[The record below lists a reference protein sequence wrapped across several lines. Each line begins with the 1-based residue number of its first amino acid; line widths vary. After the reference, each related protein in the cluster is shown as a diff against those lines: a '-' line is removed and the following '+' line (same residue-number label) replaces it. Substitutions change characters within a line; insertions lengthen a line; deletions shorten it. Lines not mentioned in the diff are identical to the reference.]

1 MQDLMERHWHHLP
14 EAEVAD
20 FLDADPARG
29 LDRLEAEE
37 RQRRFGPN
45 ALTPRKG
52 RGPLLRFLDQFNQA
66 LVYVLLA
73 AILVKLALGGYVDAG
88 VIFGVVLLN
97 AIIGFVQESK
107 AASALDA
114 LSRALTTE
122 STVVRGGERRRVNA
136 RELVPGDLVL
146 LASGDKVPA
155 DLRLLKVRDLRVDES
170 ALTGESVPVEKRAGA
185 MDHDTALADRANMAY
200 SSTFVTFGTAAGL
213 VTATGDNTEVG
224 RISELIARADPLQTP
239 LTRQIGRFSRL
250 LLYGILALAALTF
263 VIGLLHGESWVDMFM
278 AAVALAVAMIPEG
291 LPAVLTITLAIGV
304 ARMARRHAIIRRLP
318 AVETLGSTTVI
329 CSDKTGTLTRNEMTV
344 QRLWVGGEE
353 YALSGVGY
361 APEGAPTAEDTPV
374 DSATRPALTELLR
387 AGLLCNDA
395 VLRNDGTTWRVEG
408 DPTEAA
414 LLTAAAK
421 YRLDAAAEHDE
432 APRLDAIPFESEHQ
446 YMATLHGGAR
456 PMVYLKGSV
465 EALLPRC
472 AGALER
478 DGTVMPVDPERARAR
493 VEALAAQGLRVLAFA
508 RLDGAGRTGI
518 DHPDLAGGLT
528 FLGLQGMIDPPR
540 EEAVRAVAACRRAG
554 VAVKMI
560 TGDHA
565 LTAAAIAGQIGL
577 GEGTSEGALPAVLTG
592 RELAGLHNDDL
603 IRAAAA
609 TAVFARVTPE
619 QKLRLVEAIQARGAV
634 VAMTGDGVNDAPA
647 LRQADIGVAMGLTG
661 TEVAKEA
668 SDMVLTDDNFA
679 TIEAAVEEGRG
690 VFDNL
695 TKFISW
701 ILPTNAGQ
709 GLVILVAVLFAQ
721 PLPVL
726 PVQALWIN
734 MTTAVLLGLTLA
746 FEPKEPGLMDRPPRR
761 PGTPILNGVLLQ
773 RILLVGLMLLAG
785 AFGLFEWALHHGAS
799 VDQARTV
806 AVNVFAVGQ
815 AFYLLN
821 CRSLRWSMFRIGVF
835 SNPWVWAGIAA
846 MALVQIAF
854 TYLPF
859 MNRPFSHR
867 AHFGRLLAC
876 DPRGRACHLHPAGA
890 GEVGAV
896 EGCPGT
902 GRCPRDWFIVRWDL
916 SADFGRGAF
925 S

>member
-1 MQDLMERHWHHLP
+1 MQDLMEKHWHHLP
-14 EAEVAD
+14 DAEVAD
-20 FLDADPARG
+20 LLDAQTERG

-37 RQRRFGPN
+37 RQRNFGPN

-66 LVYVLLA
+66 LVYVLLV
-73 AILVKLALGGYVDAG
+73 AIVVKLGLGAYVDAG

-114 LSRALTTE
+114 LSRSLTTE
-122 STVVRGGERRRVNA
+122 ATVVRAGERHRVDA
-136 RELVPGDLVL
+136 RELVPGDLVM

-155 DLRLLKVRDLRVDES
+155 DLRLIRVRDLKVDES
-170 ALTGESVPVEKRAGA
+170 ALTGESVPVEKRVGV
-185 MDHDTALADRANMAY
+185 MGHDTPLADRANMTY

-224 RISELIARADPLQTP
+224 RISDLIAKANPLETP
-239 LTRQIGRFSRL
+239 LTRQIARFSHL
-250 LLYGILALAALTF
+250 LLYGILGLALLTF
-263 VIGLLHGESWVDMFM
+263 LVGLFHGESWVDMFM

-291 LPAVLTITLAIGV
+291 LPAVLTVTLAIGV
-304 ARMARRHAIIRRLP
+304 ARMARRNAIIRRLP
-318 AVETLGSTTVI
+318 AVETLGSTSVI

-344 QRLWVGGEE
+344 QRIWVPGGE

-361 APEGAPTAEDTPV
+361 APNGELSTGGKRVEADAQPPLA
-374 DSATRPALTELLR
+374 ELLR
-387 AGLLCNDA
+387 AGLLCNDS
-395 VLRNDGTTWRVEG
+395 VLREGEEGWRIEG
-408 DPTEAA
+408 DPTEGA

-421 YRLDAAAEHDE
+421 AGLDAGAEHAR

-446 YMATLHGGAR
+446 YMATLHGGES
-456 PMVYLKGSV
+456 PVVYLKGSV
-465 EALLPRC
+465 EALLARC
-472 AGALER
+472 DTALDP
-478 DGTVMPVDPERARAR
+478 DGGVVAVDPEEVRVR
-493 VEALAAQGLRVLAFA
+493 VEDLAARGLRVLAFA
-508 RLDGAGRTGI
+508 RLDGAGRSGI
-518 DHPDLAGGLT
+518 GHADLAGGLT
-528 FLGLQGMIDPPR
+528 FLGLQGMMDPPR
-540 EEAVRAVAACRRAG
+540 EEAIRAVAACRRAG
-554 VAVKMI
+554 VSVKMI

-565 LTAAAIAGQIGL
+565 LTASAIAGQIGL
-577 GEGTSEGALPAVLTG
+577 GERTPDGGLPVALTG
-592 RELAGLHNDDL
+592 RELAELHDDDL
-603 IRAAAA
+603 IRAAEE
-609 TAVFARVTPE
+609 TSVFARVTPE

-647 LRQADIGVAMGLTG
+647 LRQADIGVAMGVAG

-695 TKFISW
+695 TKFITW

-709 GLVILVAVLFAQ
+709 GLVILVAVLLAQ

-746 FEPKEPGLMDRPPRR
+746 FEPREPGLMNRLPRPP
-761 PGTPILNGVLLQ
+761 GLPILDGVLLQ
-773 RILLVGLMLLAG
+773 RILLVGFMLLIG
-785 AFGLFEWALHHGAS
+785 SFGLFEWALRQGAS
-799 VDQARTV
+799 IEQARTV

-815 AFYLLN
+815 SFYLLN

-846 MALVQIAF
+846 MAAVQLAF
-854 TYLPF
+854 TYLPI
-859 MNRPFSHR
+859 MNRLFQTAPITGGQWL
-867 AHFGRLLAC
+867 AILAVGLVIYMVMGLEKRLRPRDAEPLA
-876 DPRGRACHLHPAGA
+876 DSRAGA
-890 GEVGAV
+890 
-896 EGCPGT
+896 
-902 GRCPRDWFIVRWDL
+902 
-916 SADFGRGAF
+916 
-925 S
+925 

>member
-1 MQDLMERHWHHLP
+1 MESHWHHLP
-14 EAEVAD
+14 ETEVAD
-20 FLDADPARG
+20 LLDADPERG
-29 LDRLEAEE
+29 LDRLAAEE

-88 VIFGVVLLN
+88 VIFAVVLLN
-97 AIIGFVQESK
+97 AVIGFVQESK
-107 AASALDA
+107 AANALDA

-122 STVVRGGERRRVNA
+122 ATVVRAGERRRVDA
-136 RELVPGDLVL
+136 LELVPGDLVL

-155 DLRLLKVRDLRVDES
+155 DLRLLRVRDLKVDES
-170 ALTGESVPVEKRAGA
+170 ALTGESVPVEKRAGPLG
-185 MDHDTALADRANMAY
+185 HDTPLADRANMAY

-213 VTATGDNTEVG
+213 VTATGDETEVG
-224 RISELIARADPLQTP
+224 RISELIARVDPLETP
-239 LTRQIGRFSRL
+239 LTRQIAQFSRL
-250 LLYGILALAALTF
+250 LLYGILGLATLTF
-263 VIGLLHGESWVDMFM
+263 GIGLSHGESWVDMFM

-291 LPAVLTITLAIGV
+291 LPAVLTVTLAIGV

-344 QRLWVGGEE
+344 QRLWAAGEE

-361 APEGAPTAEDTPV
+361 APEGELTADGDAV
-374 DSATRPALTELLR
+374 ALVSRPALAELLR

-395 VLRNDGTTWRVEG
+395 VLREDGGGWRIEG
-408 DPTEAA
+408 DPTEGA

-421 YRLDAAAEHDE
+421 VGFDAAQEHGA

-446 YMATLHGGAR
+446 YMATLHGGAS

-465 EALLPRC
+465 EALLSRC
-472 AGALER
+472 DTTLNPEGM
-478 DGTVMPVDPERARAR
+478 VVPIDPEAVRAR
-493 VEALAAQGLRVLAFA
+493 VEDLAARGLRVLAFA
-508 RLDGAGRTGI
+508 RLDGTERSGI

-554 VAVKMI
+554 ISVKMI

-577 GEGTSEGALPAVLTG
+577 VEAQAEGALPTALSG
-592 RELAGLHNDDL
+592 RELAALHDDEL
-603 IRAAAA
+603 IEAAAE

-647 LRQADIGVAMGLTG
+647 LRQADIGVAMGLAG

-690 VFDNL
+690 VFENL
-695 TKFISW
+695 TKFITW

-746 FEPKEPGLMDRPPRR
+746 FEPREPGLMDRPPRS
-761 PGTPILNGVLLQ
+761 PGAPILDAVLLQ

-799 VDQARTV
+799 VEQARTV

-846 MALVQIAF
+846 MAAVQLAF
-854 TYLPF
+854 TYLPI
-859 MNRPFSHR
+859 MNQLFHTAPIS
-867 AHFGRLLAC
+867 ASYWLAILAVGLVIYVVMGLEKLAR
-876 DPRGRACHLHPAGA
+876 PRGVQGPTDARA
-890 GEVGAV
+890 
-896 EGCPGT
+896 T
-902 GRCPRDWFIVRWDL
+902 
-916 SADFGRGAF
+916 S
-925 S
+925 

>member
-1 MQDLMERHWHHLP
+1 MQDLMDRHWHHLP

-20 FLDADPARG
+20 LCDADPERG
-29 LDRLEAEE
+29 LDRLEVEE

-73 AILVKLALGGYVDAG
+73 AIAVKLALGGYVDAG

-122 STVVRGGERRRVNA
+122 ATVVRAGERRRVDA

-155 DLRLLKVRDLRVDES
+155 DLRLLRVRNLKVDES
-170 ALTGESVPVEKRAGA
+170 ALTGESVPVEKRAGVLG
-185 MDHDTALADRANMAY
+185 HDTPLADRANMAY

-213 VTATGDNTEVG
+213 VTATGDHTEVG
-224 RISELIARADPLQTP
+224 RISELIAQAVPLETP
-239 LTRQIGRFSRL
+239 LTRQIAQFSRL
-250 LLYGILALAALTF
+250 LLYGILALATLTF
-263 VIGLLHGESWVDMFM
+263 GIGLLHGESWVDMFM

-291 LPAVLTITLAIGV
+291 LPAVLTVTLAIGV
-304 ARMARRHAIIRRLP
+304 ARMARRHAIVRRLP

-344 QRLWVGGEE
+344 QRLWAGGEE
-353 YALSGVGY
+353 FALSGVGY
-361 APEGAPTAEDTPV
+361 SPRGELTDNGKPV
-374 DSATRPALTELLR
+374 KVAARRALLELIR

-395 VLRNDGTTWRVEG
+395 ALRETDGVWSIEG

-421 YRLDAAAEHDE
+421 TEFDAAAEHHA
-432 APRLDAIPFESEHQ
+432 APRLDTLPFESEHQ
-446 YMATLHGGAR
+446 YMATLHGGTC
-456 PMVYLKGSV
+456 PMVYLKGAV

-472 AGALER
+472 
-478 DGTVMPVDPERARAR
+478 DG
-493 VEALAAQGLRVLAFA
+493 ALAADGTWVPLDPGAVRAQVDTLAARGLRVLAFA
-508 RLDGAGRTGI
+508 RLDGAGRSAI

-528 FLGLQGMIDPPR
+528 CLGLQGMIDPPR
-540 EEAVRAVAACRRAG
+540 EEAVQAVAACRRAG
-554 VAVKMI
+554 IDVKMI

-565 LTAAAIAGQIGL
+565 LTAAAIAEQIGL
-577 GEGTSEGALPAVLTG
+577 GEPAADGTRPPALTG
-592 RELAGLHNDDL
+592 RALAELHDDDL
-603 IRAAAA
+603 IEAAAR

-647 LRQADIGVAMGLTG
+647 LRQADIGVAMGRAG

-679 TIEAAVEEGRG
+679 SIEAAVEEGRG

-695 TKFISW
+695 TKFITW

-746 FEPKEPGLMDRPPRR
+746 FEPREPGIMDRPPRP
-761 PGTPILNGVLLQ
+761 PGSPILDAVLLQ

-785 AFGLFEWALHHGAS
+785 AFGLFEWALHHDAS
-799 VDQARTV
+799 VEQARTV

-821 CRSLRWSMFRIGVF
+821 CRSLRWSMFRIGVL
-835 SNPWVWAGIAA
+835 SNPWIWAGIAA
-846 MALVQIAF
+846 MAAVQLAF
-854 TYLPF
+854 TYVPV
-859 MNRPFSHR
+859 MNQLFHTEPIS
-867 AHFGRLLAC
+867 AAYWLAILGVGLVIYTVMGLEKLVR
-876 DPRGRACHLHPAGA
+876 PRGARGPTSPAA
-890 GEVGAV
+890 EPSATAART
-896 EGCPGT
+896 GT
-902 GRCPRDWFIVRWDL
+902 T
-916 SADFGRGAF
+916 ST
-925 S
+925 

>member
-1 MQDLMERHWHHLP
+1 MQDLMDRHWHHLP

-20 FLDADPARG
+20 FLDADAERG

-73 AILVKLALGGYVDAG
+73 AIVVKLALGGYVDAG

-114 LSRALTTE
+114 LSRSLTTE
-122 STVVRGGERRRVNA
+122 ATVVRAGERRRVDA

-155 DLRLLKVRDLRVDES
+155 DLRLLRVRNLKVDES
-170 ALTGESVPVEKRAGA
+170 ALTGESVAVEKRAA
-185 MDHDTALADRANMAY
+185 VLDHDTTLADRANMAY
-200 SSTFVTFGTAAGL
+200 SSTFVTFGTASGL

-224 RISELIARADPLQTP
+224 RISELIAQADPLETP
-239 LTRQIGRFSRL
+239 LTRQIAQFSRL

-263 VIGLLHGESWVDMFM
+263 LVGLLHGESWVDMFM

-291 LPAVLTITLAIGV
+291 LPAVLTVTLAIGV

-344 QRLWVGGEE
+344 QRLWVPDEE

-361 APEGAPTAEDTPV
+361 APEGELTADGARVELD
-374 DSATRPALTELLR
+374 ARPALAELLR
-387 AGLLCNDA
+387 AGLLCNEA
-395 VLRNDGTTWRVEG
+395 GLREDGGVWRIDG
-408 DPTEAA
+408 DPTEGA

-421 YRLDAAAEHDE
+421 AGFDAGAEHGR

-446 YMATLHGGAR
+446 YMATLHGGAS
-456 PMVYLKGSV
+456 PVVYLKGSV
-465 EALLPRC
+465 EALLSRC
-472 AGALER
+472 DGVLDR
-478 DGTVMPVDPERARAR
+478 DGMVVPVDAEGVRFR
-493 VEALAAQGLRVLAFA
+493 VDALAAQGLRVLAFA
-508 RLDGAGRTGI
+508 RVDGAGRSGI

-540 EEAVRAVAACRRAG
+540 VEAVRAVAACRRAG
-554 VAVKMI
+554 ISVKMI

-565 LTAAAIAGQIGL
+565 LTAAAIAAQIGL
-577 GEGTSEGALPAVLTG
+577 GERPGERALPAALTG
-592 RELAGLHNDDL
+592 RELAELHDDDL
-603 IRAAAA
+603 IKAAAE

-647 LRQADIGVAMGLTG
+647 LRRADIGLAMGLTG

-695 TKFISW
+695 TKFITW

-709 GLVILVAVLFAQ
+709 GLVILVAVLLAQ

-746 FEPKEPGLMDRPPRR
+746 FEPKEPGLMDRPPRP
-761 PGTPILNGVLLQ
+761 PGSSILDGVLLQ
-773 RILLVGLMLLAG
+773 RILLVGLMLLVG
-785 AFGLFEWALHHGAS
+785 AFGLFEWALSHGAS
-799 VDQARTV
+799 VEQARTV

-846 MALVQIAF
+846 MAVVQLAF
-854 TYLPF
+854 TYLPI
-859 MNRPFSHR
+859 MNRLFHTAPIS
-867 AHFGRLLAC
+867 AGYWAAVVAVGLTIYGVMGLEKRLR
-876 DPRGRACHLHPAGA
+876 PRGFR
-890 GEVGAV
+890 
-896 EGCPGT
+896 
-902 GRCPRDWFIVRWDL
+902 
-916 SADFGRGAF
+916 
-925 S
+925 

>member
-1 MQDLMERHWHHLP
+1 MQDLMDRHWHHLP
-14 EAEVAD
+14 EAEVTD
-20 FLDADPARG
+20 FLDADTERG

-73 AILVKLALGGYVDAG
+73 AIVVKLALGGYVDAG

-114 LSRALTTE
+114 LSRSLTTE
-122 STVVRGGERRRVNA
+122 ATVVRAGERRRVDA

-155 DLRLLKVRDLRVDES
+155 DLRLLRVRNLKVDES
-170 ALTGESVPVEKRAGA
+170 ALTGESVAVEKRAA
-185 MDHDTALADRANMAY
+185 VLDHDTTLADRANMAY
-200 SSTFVTFGTAAGL
+200 SSTFVTFGTASGL

-224 RISELIARADPLQTP
+224 RISELIAQADPLETP
-239 LTRQIGRFSRL
+239 LTRQIAQFSRL
-250 LLYGILALAALTF
+250 LLYGILALAALMLL
-263 VIGLLHGESWVDMFM
+263 VGLLHGESWVDMFM

-291 LPAVLTITLAIGV
+291 LPAVLTVTLAIGV

-344 QRLWVGGEE
+344 QRLWVPDEE

-361 APEGAPTAEDTPV
+361 APEGELTADGAGV
-374 DSATRPALTELLR
+374 DLDGRPALAELLR

-395 VLRNDGTTWRVEG
+395 GLREDSGVWRIDG
-408 DPTEAA
+408 DPTEGA

-421 YRLDAAAEHDE
+421 AGFAAGSEHGR

-446 YMATLHGGAR
+446 YMASLHGGTR

-465 EALLPRC
+465 EALLSRC
-472 AGALER
+472 NWALDR
-478 DGTVMPVDPERARAR
+478 DGTVVPVDPEGVR
-493 VEALAAQGLRVLAFA
+493 VRVDALAAQGLRVLAFA
-508 RLDGAGRTGI
+508 RMDGAGRSGI
-518 DHPDLAGGLT
+518 DHPDVASGLT

-540 EEAVRAVAACRRAG
+540 VEAVRAVAACRRAG
-554 VAVKMI
+554 ISVKMI

-565 LTAAAIAGQIGL
+565 LTAAAIAAQIGL
-577 GEGTSEGALPAVLTG
+577 GERAGEGALPAALTG
-592 RELAGLHNDDL
+592 RELAELHDDDL
-603 IRAAAA
+603 INAAAE

-647 LRQADIGVAMGLTG
+647 LRRADIGLAMGLAG

-695 TKFISW
+695 TKFITW

-709 GLVILVAVLFAQ
+709 GLVILVAVLLAQ

-746 FEPKEPGLMDRPPRR
+746 FEPKEPGLMDRSPRPP
-761 PGTPILNGVLLQ
+761 GSPILDAVLLQ
-773 RILLVGLMLLAG
+773 RILLVGLMLLVG
-785 AFGLFEWALHHGAS
+785 AFGLFEWALSHGAS
-799 VDQARTV
+799 VEQARTV

-846 MALVQIAF
+846 MAAVQLAF
-854 TYLPF
+854 TYLPI
-859 MNRPFSHR
+859 MNRLFHTAPIS
-867 AHFGRLLAC
+867 AGYWVAVLAVGLAIYAVMGLEKRLR
-876 DPRGRACHLHPAGA
+876 PRGFR
-890 GEVGAV
+890 
-896 EGCPGT
+896 
-902 GRCPRDWFIVRWDL
+902 
-916 SADFGRGAF
+916 
-925 S
+925 

>member
-20 FLDADPARG
+20 FLDADAERG

-52 RGPLLRFLDQFNQA
+52 RRPLLRFLDQFNQA
-66 LVYVLLA
+66 LVYVLLG
-73 AILVKLALGGYVDAG
+73 AIVVKLALGGYVDAG

-97 AIIGFVQESK
+97 AVIGFVQESK

-114 LSRALTTE
+114 LSRSLSTE
-122 STVVRGGERRRVNA
+122 ATVVRAGERRRLDA
-136 RELVPGDLVL
+136 GELVPGDLVL
-146 LASGDKVPA
+146 VASGDKVPA
-155 DLRLLKVRDLRVDES
+155 DLRLLKVKDLKVDES
-170 ALTGESVPVEKRAGA
+170 ALTGESVPVEKRAGVLG
-185 MDHDTALADRANMAY
+185 HDTTLADRANMAY

-224 RISELIARADPLQTP
+224 RISELIARANPLETP
-239 LTRQIGRFSRL
+239 LTRQIARFSRL
-250 LLYGILALAALTF
+250 LLYGILGLALLTF
-263 VIGLLHGESWVDMFM
+263 LIGLLHGESWVAMFM

-291 LPAVLTITLAIGV
+291 LPAVLTVTLAIGV

-344 QRLWVGGEE
+344 QRLWAGGGE
-353 YALSGVGY
+353 YALGGVGY
-361 APEGAPTAEDTPV
+361 APQVELTANGARVELA
-374 DSATRPALTELLR
+374 AHPALAELLK

-395 VLRNDGTTWRVEG
+395 VLREDGGVWRIEG
-408 DPTEAA
+408 DPTEGA

-421 YRLDAAAEHDE
+421 AGFDLAVEHAKAARLDAV
-432 APRLDAIPFESEHQ
+432 PFESDHQ
-446 YMATLHGGAR
+446 YMATLHGGAS

-472 AGALER
+472 DGALAR
-478 DGTVMPVDPERARAR
+478 DGRPVPLDPEAVRDR
-493 VEALAAQGLRVLAFA
+493 VEALAARGLRLLAFA
-508 RLDGAGRTGI
+508 RLDGAARTGI

-554 VAVKMI
+554 VSVKMI

-577 GEGTSEGALPAVLTG
+577 GERVDDEALPAALTG
-592 RELAGLHNDDL
+592 RDLADLHNDNL
-603 IRAAAA
+603 IKAAAD

-647 LRQADIGVAMGLTG
+647 LRQADIGVAMGQAG

-695 TKFISW
+695 TKFITW

-734 MTTAVLLGLTLA
+734 MTTAILLGLTLA
-746 FEPKEPGLMDRPPRR
+746 FEPREPGLMDRPPRP
-761 PGTPILNGVLLQ
+761 PGAPILDAVLLR

-799 VDQARTV
+799 VEQARTV

-846 MALVQIAF
+846 MAPVQLAF
-854 TYLPF
+854 TYLPI
-859 MNRPFSHR
+859 MNRLFHTEPIAAGYWLAILAVGLAIYGVMGLEKLVRLRR
-867 AHFGRLLAC
+867 A
-876 DPRGRACHLHPAGA
+876 
-890 GEVGAV
+890 
-896 EGCPGT
+896 
-902 GRCPRDWFIVRWDL
+902 
-916 SADFGRGAF
+916 
-925 S
+925 